1 MSKVT
6 EKDCSDSD
14 DGALYSINSDLS
26 SIYSDPTEQD
36 SDNSESDLSSEEV
49 DDESNITDSKQQESC
64 GEDNEPPTKKL
75 REARSS
81 VTDVTRYDN
90 FNHWLLFISAL

>member
-1 MSKVT
+1 MAKVT
-6 EKDCSDSD
+6 EQDCSDSD
-14 DGALYSINSDLS
+14 DDVLYSINSDLS

-49 DDESNITDSKQQESC
+49 DDEISLSIDVYQSDE
-64 GEDNEPPTKKL
+64 ENEPPTKKL
-75 REARSS
+75 REVRSS

-90 FNHWLLFISAL
+90 FNHWPLFISAL